1 MPYPAQIDREQLI
14 LTAWEMVEA
23 EGTESLSLGR
33 LAAKLGIKAP
43 SLYNH
48 IQNKAA
54 LIRAVNEMTQH
65 RLFTSL
71 NDVIQQEN
79 TEAQLLAI
87 AIAYREFA
95 LAHPTIYMLAFSTI
109 EAEAR
114 PDPDEQENAALT
126 LQVIVARLVKD
137 EAYALPF
144 LRGFWALVH
153 GFVMLEINQQFRRD
167 GSIDDAYIQSVKA
180 FIEGI
185 KA

>member
-23 EGTESLSLGR
+23 EGSESLSLGR

-48 IQNKAA
+48 IKNKAA
-54 LIRAVNEMTQH
+54 LIRAVNEMTQR
-65 RLFTSL
+65 RLFSSL
-71 NDVIQQEN
+71 NEVIQQEN

-87 AIAYREFA
+87 ANTYRAFA
-95 LAHPTIYMLAFSTI
+95 LAHPTVYMLAFSTV

-114 PDPDEQENAALT
+114 PDADEQERAVLP
-126 LQVIVARLVKD
+126 LQAIITQLVKD
-137 EAYALPF
+137 EAHALPF

-153 GFVMLEINQQFRRD
+153 GFVMLEINQQFRRG
-167 GSIDDAYIQSVKA
+167 GSLDDAYIQSVQA